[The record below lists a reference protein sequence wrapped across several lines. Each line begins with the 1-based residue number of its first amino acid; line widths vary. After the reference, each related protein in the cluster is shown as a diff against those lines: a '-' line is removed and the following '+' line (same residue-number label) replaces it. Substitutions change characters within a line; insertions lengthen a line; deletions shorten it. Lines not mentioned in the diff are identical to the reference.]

1 MNEKLKLEN
10 QLCFPLYLAAKEV
23 IRRYTPLLSPYG
35 MTYTQYIAMMAMWEH
50 RCLSVGE
57 LGKMLSLDSG
67 TITPMIKKMEH
78 NGWVRR
84 VRSEEDERK
93 VMVELT
99 DAGNKLHDEM
109 YDVPER
115 MGAYLTIDSKEAM
128 ELYRL
133 LYLLLGSFND
143 DK

>member
-1 MNEKLKLEN
+1 M
-10 QLCFPLYLAAKEV
+10 
-23 IRRYTPLLSPYG
+23 
-35 MTYTQYIAMMAMWEH
+35 
-50 RCLSVGE
+50 SVGE

>member
-1 MNEKLKLEN
+1 M
-10 QLCFPLYLAAKEV
+10 
-23 IRRYTPLLSPYG
+23 
-35 MTYTQYIAMMAMWEH
+35 
-50 RCLSVGE
+50 SVGE

-99 DAGNKLHDEM
+99 DAGNKLHYEM
-109 YDVPER
+109 CDVPER
-115 MGAYLTIDSKEAM
+115 MGACLTIDSKEAM